1 MKQRVVVS
9 PTRTTWIEVGE
20 GLVPITTSGHWDWM
34 DGWGI
39 DAGQA
44 KTDAHPTDGSS
55 INVQLVMRIDNC
67 AKMSWG
73 VFFPSDSVRG
83 KAIFHSHVP
92 QGPLDHAFSQS
103 VVTASQLPHCP
114 SLPSLPSL
122 PIIPTLWGL
131 FLSNSVLGSNPV
143 GHSFVVPIRA
153 NY

>member
-55 INVQLVMRIDNC
+55 INVQLVI
-67 AKMSWG
+67 A
-73 VFFPSDSVRG
+73 
-83 KAIFHSHVP
+83 
-92 QGPLDHAFSQS
+92 
-103 VVTASQLPHCP
+103 
-114 SLPSLPSL
+114 
-122 PIIPTLWGL
+122 
-131 FLSNSVLGSNPV
+131 
-143 GHSFVVPIRA
+143 
-153 NY
+153 